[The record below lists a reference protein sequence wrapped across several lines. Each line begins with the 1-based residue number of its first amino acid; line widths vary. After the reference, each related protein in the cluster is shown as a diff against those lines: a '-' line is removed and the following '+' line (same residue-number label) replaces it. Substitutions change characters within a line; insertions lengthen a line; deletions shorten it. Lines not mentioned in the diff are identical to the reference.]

1 MLSEHLPRSS
11 MAFTHLPEA
20 ERSPQELLDELLNI
34 KLSPDDIPM
43 LKSVRMK
50 YYQEHHK
57 VACFKGYVSG
67 ILRKLVYFRR
77 HLMGDDAVCHHIEFM
92 TVLGM
97 SQAEILLALFDM
109 GYRGITERAIGKHIN
124 ETVPKMRI
132 NALHRDYMAEIDLLK
147 RTAFQELGAKVME
160 VEKRHL
166 ETLLAKLP
174 ILQDKLDKI
183 DPIDEAPE
191 WSKLNK
197 LINGILTQCKAMHG
211 IDLYREATVKTQA
224 AIAIQ
229 PAAGKQETSGYALP
243 TAARHPELQEA
254 EIIETR
260 MVIKQEKEEL

>member
-1 MLSEHLPRSS
+1 MPVTRI
-11 MAFTHLPEA
+11 PEA

-34 KLSPDDIPM
+34 ELSPEDIPM

-50 YYQEHHK
+50 YYKEHNK

-77 HLMGDDAVCHHIEFM
+77 HLMGDDAVCKHIEFM

-109 GYRGITERAIGKHIN
+109 GYRGVTEQIIVKHVN
-124 ETVPKMRI
+124 DARI
-132 NALHRDYMAEIDLLK
+132 SQRIRRLEKEYMAEIDLLK
-147 RTAFQELGAKVME
+147 KTAFQELGAKVME
-160 VEKRHL
+160 VERRHL
-166 ETLLAKLP
+166 ETLLKKLP
-174 ILQDKLDKI
+174 ILQDKLDQT
-183 DPIDEAPE
+183 DPVDNSPE
-191 WSKLNK
+191 WTKLNK
-197 LINGILTQCKAMHG
+197 LINGILTQCKEMHG

-229 PAAGKQETSGYALP
+229 QAAGKQETNGYALP

-254 EIIETR
+254 EVIETR
-260 MVIKQEKEEL
+260 MVIRQEKEEL